1 MKSNGP
7 LESRIKKGPISKLE
21 SKIGPLKFESTEVSF
36 NFLVESYHERIFS
49 HVKKGGTSI
58 RTKNLI

>member
-7 LESRIKKGPISKLE
+7 LESRIEKGPISKLE

-36 NFLVESYHERIFS
+36 NF
-49 HVKKGGTSI
+49 
-58 RTKNLI
+58 